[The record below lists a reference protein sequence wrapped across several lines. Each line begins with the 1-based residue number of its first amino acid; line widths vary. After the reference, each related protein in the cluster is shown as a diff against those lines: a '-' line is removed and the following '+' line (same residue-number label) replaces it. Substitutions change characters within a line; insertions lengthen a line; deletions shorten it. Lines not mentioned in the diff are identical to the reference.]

1 MSSGTGQAQG
11 MSKLKTF
18 KTFWRHP
25 FLCAV
30 LAVGL
35 VPAPSAVGAECEQP
49 EKVCDAREAVFRI
62 SAFDPVGSAVRIGP
76 KRLITSRHIVADRKT
91 VDLFLPDGTKLSA
104 QVQPSGYAGDAILL
118 KVDGLPDGPQLAVA
132 SVQEGSAVFTIGA
145 DISKRRI
152 RAYPPG
158 KVQLLPA
165 EGKPLSRIH
174 HSAYTQQGNSGGAL
188 VNQNGELVGIVAS
201 GGEGRYEAVPAKAIE
216 RLQGDAT
223 AEAAQKGAEI
233 GTAIK
238 VCTLN
243 LERLHGQR
251 GLLSDEVAKALAT
264 SCRRTGNR
272 QYYDLAGQTL
282 SQRRRVKAAL
292 DLFEASVAQ
301 DPHAVN
307 SRLNLVITYHIAR
320 QYERELPHLQWLMKH
335 AGDNLQVLRFAIQ
348 VGVWTGDKAL
358 AEQAFARLKQINPN
372 AAPAAERFMKS
383 PPPRPAPL

>member
-1 MSSGTGQAQG
+1 MKPGGI
-11 MSKLKTF
+11 
-18 KTFWRHP
+18 WRQSAG
-25 FLCAV
+25 FAV
-30 LAVGL
+30 LAFFL
-35 VPAPSAVGAECEQP
+35 APFAGTAIAADCKQP
-49 EKVCDAREAVFRI
+49 EKVCDARAAVFRI

-91 VDLFLPDGTKLSA
+91 VDLFLPDGTKISA
-104 QVQPSGYAGDAILL
+104 NVLPSGYAGDAILIMT
-118 KVDGLPDGPQLAVA
+118 DGLPEGPHLRVG
-132 SVQEGSAVFTIGA
+132 SVEAGAAVFTVGA
-145 DISKRRI
+145 DVSKRRI
-152 RAYPPG
+152 RAYAPG

-165 EGKPLSRIH
+165 KDKPLSRLH

-188 VNQNGELVGIVAS
+188 VNSNGELVGIVAS
-201 GGEGRYEAVPAKAIE
+201 GGEGRFEAVPARALE
-216 RLQGDAT
+216 RLRADVS

-233 GTAIK
+233 GAAIK

-243 LERLHGQR
+243 LERLYQQR
-251 GLLSDEVAKALAT
+251 GPLSDEEAKALAT
-264 SCRRTGNR
+264 SCKRTGNR

-282 SQRRRVKAAL
+282 SQRRRLAAAL
-292 DLFEASVAQ
+292 SLFEASVAQ

-320 QYERELPHLQWLMKH
+320 QYERELPHLQWLMEH

-358 AEQAFARLKQINPN
+358 ADRAFAKLKQINPN
-372 AAPAAERFMKS
+372 AAPAAERFMTS

>member
-1 MSSGTGQAQG
+1 MSSGNGQAQG
-11 MSKLKTF
+11 MSKPKTRRN
-18 KTFWRHP
+18 KLQRL
-25 FLCAV
+25 LCCVV
-30 LAVGL
+30 LGL
-35 VPAPSAVGAECEQP
+35 AAHAAPSVEAAECEQP
-49 EKVCDAREAVFRI
+49 AKVCDARGAVFRI
-62 SAFDPVGSAVRIGP
+62 SAFDPVGSAVRVGA

-91 VDLFLPDGTKLSA
+91 VDLFLPDGTKLTA

-118 KVDGLPDGPQLAVA
+118 IAEGLPDGPHLTAATVQQGA
-132 SVQEGSAVFTIGA
+132 SVFTIGA

-152 RAYPPG
+152 RAYAPG

-188 VNQNGELVGIVAS
+188 VNGSGELVGIVAS
-201 GGEGRYEAVPAKAIE
+201 GGEGRFEAVPAAALAV
-216 RLQGDAT
+216 LQADAT
-223 AEAAQKGAEI
+223 DEAAQKGAEI
-233 GTAIK
+233 GNAIK

-251 GLLSDEVAKALAT
+251 GLLSDDVAKALAT
-264 SCRRTGNR
+264 SCRRTENR

-282 SQRRRVKAAL
+282 SQRRRLETAL
-292 DLFEASVAQ
+292 GLFEASVAQ
-301 DPHAVN
+301 DPNAVN

-320 QYERELPHLQWLMKH
+320 QYERELPHLQWLMEH

-358 AEQAFARLKQINPN
+358 AERAFAKLKQVNPN

>member
-1 MSSGTGQAQG
+1 MIS
-11 MSKLKTF
+11 F
-18 KTFWRHP
+18 KP
-25 FLCAV
+25 LGACALPGLFLAAWALVADAGPAV
-30 LAVGL
+30 A
-35 VPAPSAVGAECEQP
+35 AADCKQP

-76 KRLITSRHIVADRKT
+76 KRLITSRHIVADRNT
-91 VDLFLPDGTKLSA
+91 VDLFLADGTKLSA
-104 QVQPSGYAGDAILL
+104 KVLPSDYAGDAIMLMAE
-118 KVDGLPDGPQLAVA
+118 DLPDGPYLATG
-132 SVQEGSAVFTIGA
+132 SVQKGAAVFTIGA
-145 DISKRRI
+145 DVSKRRI
-152 RAYPPG
+152 RAYAPG

-165 EGKPLSRIH
+165 KDKPLSRIH

-188 VNQNGELVGIVAS
+188 VNDDGHLVGIVAS
-201 GGEGRYEAVPAKAIE
+201 GGEGRFEAVPATAIAA
-216 RLQGDAT
+216 LQTEADD
-223 AEAAQKGAEI
+223 EAALKGAEI

-238 VCTLN
+238 ICTLN
-243 LERLHGQR
+243 LEQLYGQR
-251 GLLSDEVAKALAT
+251 GPMADEDAKALAT
-264 SCRRTGNR
+264 SCKRTGNR

-282 SQRRRVKAAL
+282 SQRRRVSEAL

-320 QYERELPHLQWLMKH
+320 QYERELPHLQWLMEH

-358 AEQAFARLKQINPN
+358 AERALAKLKEVNPN

-383 PPPRPAPL
+383 PPPRPKPL